1 LRVYRR
7 VKSCQKKDADRRGHH
22 DFQERKAGPISQT
35 INYHGYFPVPEV
47 DELDEEEEEELDELD
62 PDVPL
67 DEELEL
73 EELKSSVL
81 PF

>member
-1 LRVYRR
+1 M
-7 VKSCQKKDADRRGHH
+7 
-22 DFQERKAGPISQT
+22 
-35 INYHGYFPVPEV
+35 NYHGYFPVPEV
-47 DELDEEEEEELDELD
+47 DELDEEEEELD

-67 DEELEL
+67 DEEVEL